1 MSAKEFMITWSIDSI
16 YVVLL
21 LRTLIPYTCL
31 FLSSL
36 IPPHIPVYDKR
47 MGVIRV
53 FLSWDVEWFLRI
65 AGGGYSTEAR
75 LAFFP
80 ALPFLLREIGIKGV
94 LALNGVLRIINA
106 VLQIKL
112 CRHLNR
118 LAGEAF
124 TPQTI
129 RKLHF
134 LLIFSPIAVFE
145 TVPYT
150 ETLFGCLSVMFLLV
164 YSSMTLYNK
173 KVQVLGYVA
182 LVLIGM
188 LMGLVRNTAVFHAGY
203 FMFGVIF
210 LSRPIG
216 ELILSGYYFLSVLLP
231 LKRRL
236 EQYYEMCI
244 PLKNVSKIYS
254 NIQNKYWGVGLF
266 NYWKITNLPR
276 FLLVLPSTFLCLSY
290 MFTESKKWI
299 HSVCRERNVFPRPT
313 SFKFAVATHAFV
325 LTSIVVFLAN
335 VEILP
340 RILLSSC
347 PSILTHVPFNRST
360 IYMVILISTLGA
372 GLFGA
377 FLPWT

>member
-1 MSAKEFMITWSIDSI
+1 MITWSIDSI

-21 LRTLIPYTCL
+21 LRTLVPYICL
-31 FLSSL
+31 LLSSL
-36 IPPHIPVYDKR
+36 VPPHIPVYDKR

-53 FLSWDVEWFLRI
+53 FLSWDVEWFLKI

-94 LALNGVLRIINA
+94 LALNVVLRIINA

-112 CRHLNR
+112 CQHLNR
-118 LAGEAF
+118 LAGEAC

-150 ETLFGCLSVMFLLV
+150 ETLFGCLSTMFLLV
-164 YSSMTLYNK
+164 YSSMTLCSK
-173 KVQVLGYVA
+173 KAQVLGYVA
-182 LVLIGM
+182 LVVMGI

-210 LSRPIG
+210 LSRPIE
-216 ELILSGYYFLSVLLP
+216 ELVLSVCYFLSVFLP

-236 EQYYEMCI
+236 EQYYGMCI
-244 PLKNVSKIYS
+244 PLKNVSKIYA
-254 NIQNKYWGVGLF
+254 NIQNKYWGVGFL

-276 FLLVLPSTFLCLSY
+276 FLLALPSTFLCLSY
-290 MFTESKKWI
+290 MFTEGKKWI
-299 HSVCRERNVFPRPT
+299 RGVYQERSAFPRST

-325 LTSIVVFLAN
+325 LTSIVIFLAN

-360 IYMVILISTLGA
+360 VYMIVLISTLGA